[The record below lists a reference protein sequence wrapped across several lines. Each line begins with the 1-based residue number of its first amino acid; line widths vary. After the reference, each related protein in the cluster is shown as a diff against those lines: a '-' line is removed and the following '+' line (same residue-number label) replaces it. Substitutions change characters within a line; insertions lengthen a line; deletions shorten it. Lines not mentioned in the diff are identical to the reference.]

1 MVKRIALS
9 VLALLLT
16 AAAALI
22 LVPADSSGPFV
33 VENFFVPASDY
44 SIEVTVLRPKGLG
57 PFGVVVLNHGVGATR
72 EERMLESPEPFLRSA
87 AAFAERG
94 YAVVMPL
101 RRGFGATGGGYAES
115 PGACGDPDFRH
126 GERAAS
132 TDVLAAY
139 QFAQKLPYVD
149 PTRMILAGQSAG
161 GVVSLYAA
169 SESPPGLQAVIA
181 FAAGRGADAA
191 GQPGVPCAAAALGAL
206 FADIGKSI
214 KVPALLY
221 YAENDLFFGP
231 ATARM
236 WYGRLRQGAPGAE
249 LIVQPAFESNGHF
262 VFTDPDGQRAWLPAV
277 EDFLRRHHIGFDAPP
292 RQQRI

>member
-1 MVKRIALS
+1 MAKRIFLG
-9 VLALLLT
+9 VLAMLVT

-22 LVPADSSGPFV
+22 VVPADAGGRFV
-33 VENFFVPASDY
+33 VESVCVPVADY
-44 SIEVTVLRPKGLG
+44 SVEVTVLRPKGLG

-72 EERMLESPEPFLRSA
+72 EERILESPEPFLRSA

-101 RRGFGATGGGYAES
+101 RRGFGGTGGGYAES
-115 PGACGDPDFRH
+115 PGSCADPDFRR
-126 GERAAS
+126 GERAAAR
-132 TDVLAAY
+132 DVLAAY
-139 QFAQKLPYVD
+139 AFAQKLPYVD

-181 FAAGRGADAA
+181 FAAGRGAYAG
-191 GQPGVPCAAAALGAL
+191 GQPGVPCAPAALGAL
-206 FADIGKSI
+206 FAEMGKSI

-221 YAENDLFFGP
+221 YAENDLYFGP

-236 WYGRLRQGAPGAE
+236 WYGRLHEGAANAE
-249 LIVQPAFESNGHF
+249 LVVQPAFEANGHF
-262 VFTDPDGQRAWLPAV
+262 VFTDPDGERSWLPAV

-292 RQQRI
+292 KQQRT